1 MKFDDTELQL
11 HEAEKARRRE
21 RFVKRTGAV
30 HRRPNTKDRRRE
42 SQDNHSRAG
51 KRAIRAEINA

>member
-30 HRRPNTKDRRRE
+30 HTRRNLKDRRRE
-42 SQDNHSRAG
+42 AQDNHSRSG
-51 KRAIRAEINA
+51 KREIRFEINA